1 MKPVISS
8 IFIFFILVSNSF
20 SNEIIFN
27 QKSITRFLMNP
38 ENGSPMIYPLEL
50 GHEMKVIKKNN
61 DWLNVTDEK
70 TGLNGWVI
78 SDDFGLTKPEGS
90 VTIKDYKKSFNI
102 FSEKLEEMSS
112 SIEEAI
118 GIKTFITTKHIGGVA
133 AIVVANQTW
142 FSGRRHKNQAFQV
155 YEIWKG
161 LNQSPSFLSFQDE
174 MGEEKFIVLSGPNR
188 PRYLK
193 AKEN

>member
-1 MKPVISS
+1 MKPVIYS
-8 IFIFFILVSNSF
+8 IFIFFISISNSF

-27 QKSITRFLMNP
+27 QKKLTRFLMNP
-38 ENGSPMIYPLEL
+38 ENNSPMIYPLEL
-50 GHEMKVIKKNN
+50 GHKMKVIKNN
-61 DWLNVTDEK
+61 DNWINVTDEK

-78 SDDFGLTKPEGS
+78 SDDFGSQKPEGAY
-90 VTIKDYKKSFNI
+90 TIKDYKESFKI

-118 GIKTFITTKHIGGVA
+118 GIKTFISTKHIGGVA
-133 AIVVANQTW
+133 AIVVADEAW

-161 LNQSPSFLSFQDE
+161 LTQSPSFLSFQDE

-193 AKEN
+193 AKNK

>member
-1 MKPVISS
+1 MKPVIFS
-8 IFIFFILVSNSF
+8 ILIFFIFISNSF

-27 QKSITRFLMNP
+27 QKKLTRFLMNP
-38 ENGSPMIYPLEL
+38 ENNSPMIYPLEL
-50 GHEMKVIKKNN
+50 GHEMKVIKNN
-61 DWLNVTDEK
+61 DNWLNVTDEK
-70 TGLNGWVI
+70 TGLNGWVL
-78 SDDFGLTKPEGS
+78 SDDFGPQKPEGS
-90 VTIKDYKKSFNI
+90 FMIRDYKESFKT

-118 GIKTFITTKHIGGVA
+118 GIKTFTGTKHIGGVA
-133 AIVVANQTW
+133 AVVVAKESW

-161 LNQSPSFLSFQDE
+161 LTQSPSFLSFQDE

-193 AKEN
+193 AKKK